1 VAHYVTASSDHRSPP
16 VYIRPPYL
24 GVVWLGGAGGTT
36 ARYLVGSEI
45 AGDVHL
51 PLATF
56 MINVCGA
63 FLLGVLLERLGRS
76 GAEPERRRLVRLF
89 AGTGFL
95 GGFTTYS
102 ALATDAVGLW
112 QAGDTDLAV
121 TYALGTVLLGAIAS
135 LAGIAA
141 GARLGREKPR

>member
-1 VAHYVTASSDHRSPP
+1 M
-16 VYIRPPYL
+16 
-24 GVVWLGGAGGTT
+24 VWLGGTLGTA
-36 ARYLVGSEI
+36 ARYLISSKTPLLG
-45 AGDVHL
+45 HF

-76 GAEPERRRLVRLF
+76 RAEPKPGRLIRLF

-102 ALATDAVGLW
+102 ALATDAVGFW

-141 GARLGREKPR
+141 GARLRRVKPR

>member
-1 VAHYVTASSDHRSPP
+1 MTPSRDRVTP
-16 VYIRPPYL
+16 RPIYL
-24 GVVWLGGAGGTT
+24 RPAYLAIVWLGGTLGTAT
-36 ARYLVGSEI
+36 RYVITSKTPLL
-45 AGDVHL
+45 GDF

-63 FLLGVLLERLGRS
+63 FFLGVLLERLGRS
-76 GAEPERRRLVRLF
+76 GAEPERRQLVRLF

-112 QAGDTDLAV
+112 QAGNTDLAV
-121 TYALGTVLLGAIAS
+121 AYALGTVLLGAIAS
-135 LAGIAA
+135 LGGIAA